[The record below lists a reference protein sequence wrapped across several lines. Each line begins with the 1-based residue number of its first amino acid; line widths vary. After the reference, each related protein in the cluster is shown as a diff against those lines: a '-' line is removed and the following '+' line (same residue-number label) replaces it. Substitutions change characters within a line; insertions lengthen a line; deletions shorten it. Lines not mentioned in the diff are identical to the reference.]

1 MEDSNI
7 PIKMENGRFMTELKD
22 GQENNLKSEK
32 EKSTIVDGILKSAN

>member
-22 GQENNLKSEK
+22 GPENNLKSEK
-32 EKSTIVDGILKSAN
+32 EKFTIVDGILKSAN